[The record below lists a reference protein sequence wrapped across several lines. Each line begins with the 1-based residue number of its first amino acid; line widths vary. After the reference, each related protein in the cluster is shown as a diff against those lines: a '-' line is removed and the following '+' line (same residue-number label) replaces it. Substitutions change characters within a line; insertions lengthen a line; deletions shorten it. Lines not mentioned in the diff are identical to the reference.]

1 MLIDPQAA
9 ERGYNLGLA
18 YLCSSLGERGH
29 VAKVLDLNNIHRGAS
44 LHVVRETVTRF
55 VPDLIGISGV
65 SWAFKSAVHVARL
78 LRSFWNGPIVQ
89 GGIHASLVKERILID
104 HPEFSMVVVGEGE
117 ETLPELASTIENGDE
132 LNSVRGLIFREN
144 ERIVTNEARLPVQDL
159 DSLPFPDFHPFGISK
174 MYSYPL
180 LTSRG
185 CPYTCIFCLS
195 PVLSDRKWRARS
207 PVNVIEELKH
217 AIRTYG
223 IKTFNVRDDNLT
235 LRMNRA
241 KEFCDRLVSEQLD
254 LRWSCNNGI
263 FARWVDSEL
272 AKKMSQAGC
281 VEVSLGI
288 ESLVPE
294 IFDQVRKGE
303 HLRDVRNAVR
313 ALKDA
318 GIRIRGF
325 FILGLPGDSFENAM
339 FSYRMSLELGLD
351 DYGWNTLLPFPGT
364 GAYDWVQQNAT
375 TLPEDEWD
383 MKHGMLPFETEGF
396 TKEQR
401 LAAYKQIAIRTGN
414 YAAFYDYNQSIWR
427 NAIPL
432 TQVVLNADPRRLPS
446 HMARMARKFLRSCRF
461 VPTEGAYHLRG
472 PSSALRERLLNG
484 PRVSEERPIE
494 SPQIAEIPVGRLN
507 NERSH

>member
-1 MLIDPQAA
+1 MRVLLVDPQAA

-18 YLCSSLGERGH
+18 YLCSSLHEGGH
-29 VAKVLDLNNIHRGAS
+29 VVKVLDLNNIHRGDS
-44 LHVVRETVTRF
+44 FDVVRNTVTHF
-55 VPDLIGISGV
+55 APDLIGLSGV
-65 SWAFKSAVHVARL
+65 SWAFKSAVHVARF
-78 LRSFWNGPIVQ
+78 LREFWDGPIVQ
-89 GGIHASLVKERILID
+89 GGIHASLVKERILSE

-117 ETLPELASTIENGDE
+117 ETLPDLASTIEDDVD
-132 LNSVRGLIFREN
+132 LHSVRGLIFREN
-144 ERIVTNEARLPVQDL
+144 AQIVKNYARPPVQNL
-159 DSLPFPDFHPFGISK
+159 DALPFPDFHPFGISK

-180 LTSRG
+180 MTSRG

-195 PVLSDRKWRARS
+195 PVLSDRMWRARS
-207 PVNVIEELKH
+207 PGNVIEELKH
-217 AIRTYG
+217 AIRTYR

-241 KEFCDRLVSEQLD
+241 KEFCNRLISERLD

-263 FARWVDSEL
+263 FARWVDPEL
-272 AKKMSQAGC
+272 ATKMSEAGC

-303 HLRDVRNAVR
+303 HLKDVKNAVR

-325 FILGLPGDSFENAM
+325 FILGLPGDSVENAM
-339 FSYRMSLELGLD
+339 LSYRLSLELGLD

-364 GAYDWVQQNAT
+364 GAYDWVQRNAT

-383 MKHGMLPFETEGF
+383 MKHGMLPFETENF

-401 LAAYKQIAIRTGN
+401 IATYKRIAIQTGN
-414 YAAFYDYNQSIWR
+414 YAAFYDYNQPIWK

-432 TQVVLNADPRRLPS
+432 TQAVLHADPTRLPS
-446 HMARMARKFLRSCRF
+446 HVARMARKFLRSCRF
-461 VPTEGAYHLRG
+461 VPAEGAYHLRSPSRVPRNPLLRG
-472 PSSALRERLLNG
+472 PKVTAIEQPADG
-484 PRVSEERPIE
+484 P
-494 SPQIAEIPVGRLN
+494 
-507 NERSH
+507 

>member
-1 MLIDPQAA
+1 MRVLLVDPQAA

-18 YLCSSLGERGH
+18 YLCSSLLESGH
-29 VAKVLDLNNIHRGAS
+29 IVKVLDLNNIHRGAS
-44 LHVVRETVTRF
+44 LPFVGDTVTRF
-55 VPDLIGISGV
+55 APDLIGISGV
-65 SWAFKSAVHVARL
+65 SWAFKSAVQVARF
-78 LRSFWNGPIVQ
+78 LRSFWGGPIVQ
-89 GGIHASLVKERILID
+89 GGIHASLVKERILSE

-117 ETLPELASTIENGDE
+117 ETLPELASTIEKHGD
-132 LNSVRGLIFREN
+132 LHSVRGLIFREN
-144 ERIVTNEARLPVQDL
+144 GQIVTNEARPPVQNL
-159 DSLPFPDFHPFGISK
+159 DSLPFPDFHPFGISR

-185 CPYTCIFCLS
+185 CPYTCVFCLS
-195 PVLSDRKWRARS
+195 PVLSDRMWRARS
-207 PVNVIEELKH
+207 PENVIDELKH
-217 AIRTYG
+217 AIRTYR
-223 IKTFNVRDDNLT
+223 IKTFNIRDDNLT

-241 KEFCDRLVSEQLD
+241 KEFCNRLVAERLN

-272 AKKMSQAGC
+272 AAKMREAGC

-303 HLRDVRNAVR
+303 HLQDVRKAVR

-325 FILGLPGDSFENAM
+325 FILGLPGDSVENAM
-339 FSYRMSLELGLD
+339 LSYRLSLELGLD

-364 GAYDWVQQNAT
+364 GAYDWVQRNAT

-383 MKHGMLPFETEGF
+383 MKHGMLPFETENF

-401 LAAYKQIAIRTGN
+401 IATYKRIAIQTGN
-414 YAAFYDYNQSIWR
+414 YAAFYDYNQPIWK

-432 TQVVLNADPRRLPS
+432 TQAVLHADSKRLPS
-446 HMARMARKFLRSCRF
+446 HVARMARKFLRSCRF
-461 VPTEGAYHLRG
+461 VPTEGAYHLRSPSRVRRNPLLHG
-472 PSSALRERLLNG
+472 PKVTAIEQPADG
-484 PRVSEERPIE
+484 P
-494 SPQIAEIPVGRLN
+494 
-507 NERSH
+507 